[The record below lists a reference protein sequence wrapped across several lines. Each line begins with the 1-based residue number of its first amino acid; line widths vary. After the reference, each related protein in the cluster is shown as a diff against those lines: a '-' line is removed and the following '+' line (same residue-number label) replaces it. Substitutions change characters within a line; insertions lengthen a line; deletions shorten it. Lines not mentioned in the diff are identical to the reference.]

1 MRKRAGLGGF
11 ISDLLAKSRGKRYN
25 RLWKRQTTAKGEIMA
40 TDPNYVEYVL
50 ERLQTSLPVTCKKMF
65 GEYQIYV
72 DGKPALLVCDNTVF
86 VKKLPEFAEIMA
98 GADSGYPYDGAK
110 EHYVLD
116 VENEDLT
123 ARVIDTLVA
132 VTPAPKKK
140 KR

>member
-1 MRKRAGLGGF
+1 
-11 ISDLLAKSRGKRYN
+11 
-25 RLWKRQTTAKGEIMA
+25 MA
-40 TDPNYVEYVL
+40 TDPNYVEFVL
-50 ERLQTSLPVTCKKMF
+50 ERLQTFLPVTCKKIF
-65 GEYQIYV
+65 GEYLIYV

-86 VKKLPEFAEIMA
+86 VKKLPELAKIMA
-98 GADSGYPYDGAK
+98 DADSGCPYDGAK

>member
-1 MRKRAGLGGF
+1 
-11 ISDLLAKSRGKRYN
+11 
-25 RLWKRQTTAKGEIMA
+25 MA
-40 TDPNYVEYVL
+40 TDPNYVEFVL
-50 ERLQTSLPVTCKKMF
+50 ERLQTFLPVTCKKMF
-65 GEYQIYV
+65 GEYLIYV

-86 VKKLPEFAEIMA
+86 VKKLPELSEIMA
-98 GADSGYPYDGAK
+98 DADSGYPYDGAK

>member
-1 MRKRAGLGGF
+1 
-11 ISDLLAKSRGKRYN
+11 
-25 RLWKRQTTAKGEIMA
+25 MA
-40 TDPNYVEYVL
+40 TDPNYVEFVL

-86 VKKLPEFAEIMA
+86 VKKLPEIAEFMA

>member
-1 MRKRAGLGGF
+1 
-11 ISDLLAKSRGKRYN
+11 
-25 RLWKRQTTAKGEIMA
+25 MA
-40 TDPNYVEYVL
+40 TDPNYVEFVL

-65 GEYQIYV
+65 GEYLIYV

-86 VKKLPEFAEIMA
+86 VKKLPELAEIMA
-98 GADSGYPYDGAK
+98 GADSGYPYD
-110 EHYVLD
+110 VLD

>member
-1 MRKRAGLGGF
+1 M
-11 ISDLLAKSRGKRYN
+11 S
-25 RLWKRQTTAKGEIMA
+25 
-40 TDPNYVEYVL
+40 TDPNYVEFVL

-65 GEYQIYV
+65 GEYLIYV

-86 VKKLPEFAEIMA
+86 VKKLLELAEIMA

>member
-1 MRKRAGLGGF
+1 
-11 ISDLLAKSRGKRYN
+11 
-25 RLWKRQTTAKGEIMA
+25 MA
-40 TDPNYVEYVL
+40 TDPNYVEFVL
-50 ERLQTSLPVTCKKMF
+50 ERLQTFLPVTCKKMF
-65 GEYQIYV
+65 GEYLIYV

-86 VKKLPEFAEIMA
+86 VKKLPELAEIMA
-98 GADSGYPYDGAK
+98 DADSGCPYDGAK

>member
-1 MRKRAGLGGF
+1 
-11 ISDLLAKSRGKRYN
+11 
-25 RLWKRQTTAKGEIMA
+25 MA
-40 TDPNYVEYVL
+40 TDPNYVEFVL
-50 ERLQTSLPVTCKKMF
+50 ERLQTFLPVTCKKMF
-65 GEYQIYV
+65 GEYLIYV

-86 VKKLPEFAEIMA
+86 VKKLPELAEIMA
-98 GADSGYPYDGAK
+98 DADSGCQYDGAK

>member
-1 MRKRAGLGGF
+1 
-11 ISDLLAKSRGKRYN
+11 
-25 RLWKRQTTAKGEIMA
+25 MA
-40 TDPNYVEYVL
+40 TDPNYVEFVL

-65 GEYQIYV
+65 GEYLIYV

-86 VKKLPEFAEIMA
+86 VKKLPELAEFMA

>member
-1 MRKRAGLGGF
+1 
-11 ISDLLAKSRGKRYN
+11 
-25 RLWKRQTTAKGEIMA
+25 MA
-40 TDPNYVEYVL
+40 TDPNYVEFVL

-65 GEYQIYV
+65 GEYLIYV

-86 VKKLPEFAEIMA
+86 VKKLPELAEIMA
-98 GADSGYPYDGAK
+98 DADSGCPYDGAK